1 MKKVF
6 LMLVAVG
13 AMTFVSCDNKPK
25 ANAEEVVEE
34 VTLTQEEADAEADNY
49 IASLTDILDNTKD
62 VNKLQ
67 EVLEAV
73 KAKAAE
79 YVGLNPEIAKVFV
92 AKVQNFLKDKADV
105 VKGLI
110 GNNLAATAAFAA
122 LTEAPAET
130 IVSGFMSAAADKV
143 GDVVDGAKEAV
154 EGAADAAA
162 GAVENA
168 KDAVVEKANETV
180 DAAKEK
186 AAEAVDGAA
195 DAAKKKLGL

>member
-1 MKKVF
+1 M
-6 LMLVAVG
+6 
-13 AMTFVSCDNKPK
+13 
-25 ANAEEVVEE
+25 
-34 VTLTQEEADAEADNY
+34 
-49 IASLTDILDNTKD
+49 
-62 VNKLQ
+62 
-67 EVLEAV
+67 